1 MGRMVERGA
10 GDVTGVVHNS
20 SCCSVVLMVHRP
32 CGRSWVRCL
41 PYGHHGT
48 RLTRAGVRYTTR
60 LARTGEIVTKPR
72 SGRRRRDVAGGGVA
86 GRGTAPARGPDVPRR
101 GARPHTARARPRRSG
116 TGPSMLLRCRP
127 EDDGVVAQS

>member
-20 SCCSVVLMVHRP
+20 SCCSVVLLVHRP
-32 CGRSWVRCL
+32 CGRSWVRCF

-48 RLTRAGVRYTTR
+48 PLTRAGVRYTTG
-60 LARTGEIVTKPR
+60 LARTGEIVSKPR

-86 GRGTAPARGPDVPRR
+86 GRGAAPVRGPDVPRR
-101 GARPHTARARPRRSG
+101 GDRPHTARARPPTSEP
-116 TGPSMLLRCRP
+116 GPHLLRR
-127 EDDGVVAQS
+127 A

>member
-41 PYGHHGT
+41 SYGHHGT
-48 RLTRAGVRYTTR
+48 RLTRAGVRYTSG

-86 GRGTAPARGPDVPRR
+86 GRGAAPARGPDVPRG
-101 GARPHTARARPRRSG
+101 GARPHSR
-116 TGPSMLLRCRP
+116 GPGP
-127 EDDGVVAQS
+127 AAAEPG